1 MQDIAII
8 GIGETPAVRRS
19 EKSLWQLA
27 VDAVEAAIGDAG
39 LTPQDIDGIVTDSI
53 IMPGSIPHD
62 WMAGQLGIERRWDG
76 AVSYGGAGTVGAP
89 LVARPAL
96 QQGLARY
103 VLCYFAVDWGS
114 KPGGPYAFH
123 DIYPAKQVF
132 EKPYGFNAQPAYFA
146 MLANRYAHEFGLQPE
161 HLAAVAMSS
170 RRNSMRTGRGQNM
183 RPLDLDGYL
192 SSPMAS
198 EPLRYPDCCL
208 ISDGAVAYVMTT
220 ADRAADAPQPPVFV
234 KGVGFGADRMT
245 GDDAFTQRADALRLH
260 GVDLARRN
268 LEADAGIE
276 ITAVD
281 FAEIYDC
288 FTISCLLQLEDLG
301 FCKKGEAGPFAAEG
315 HITLEGSLPVNT
327 HGGLLSYSYRLA
339 GEHVVEA
346 VRQLRGEAGATQ
358 VAGAELGLV
367 TGLST
372 PDYAALM
379 LGV

>member
-8 GIGETPAVRRS
+8 GVGETAAVSRS

-27 VDAVEAAIGDAG
+27 VDAVEAAVADAG
-39 LTPQDIDGIVTDSI
+39 LRPQDIDGIVTDSI
-53 IMPGSIPHD
+53 IMPGTIPHD

-76 AVSYGGAGTVGAP
+76 ALSYGGAGTVGSA

-96 QQGLARY
+96 QQGLAKY

-123 DIYPAKQVF
+123 DIYPAKVAF

-146 MLANRYAHEFGLQPE
+146 MLANRYAHEFGLEPE

-170 RRNSMRTGRGQNM
+170 RNNSIRTGRGQNM
-183 RPLDLDGYL
+183 TPLDLDAYL
-192 SSPMAS
+192 ASPIAS

-208 ISDGAVAYVMTT
+208 ISDGAVAFVMAT
-220 ADRAADAPQPPVFV
+220 ADRAADAPKRPVFV
-234 KGVGFGADRMT
+234 RGVGFGADPMT
-245 GDDAFTQRADALRLH
+245 GDDAFTQRPEPLELH
-260 GVDLARRN
+260 GVDRARRQ
-268 LEADAGIE
+268 LEADAGID
-276 ITAVD
+276 ITQVD

-301 FCKKGEAGPFAAEG
+301 FCKKGEAGPFAADG
-315 HITLEGSLPVNT
+315 HIALDGSLPVNT

-339 GEHVVEA
+339 AEHVVEA
-346 VRQLRGEAGATQ
+346 VRQLRGEAGANQ
-358 VAGAELGLV
+358 VPGAELGLV

-379 LGV
+379 LSV